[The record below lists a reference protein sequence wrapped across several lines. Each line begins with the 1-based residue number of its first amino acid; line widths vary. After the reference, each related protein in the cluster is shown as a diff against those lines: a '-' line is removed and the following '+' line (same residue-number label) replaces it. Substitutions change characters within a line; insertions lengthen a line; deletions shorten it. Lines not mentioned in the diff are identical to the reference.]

1 MLDRDLEHTINL
13 TFKQAYEH
21 HYEFMSIELLLLM
34 LLDNESVRRA
44 LQFCKVNILEL
55 QTELARFVEKSTPR
69 LPDMNTQQFDVQPTV
84 GFQRVLQRAVFHA
97 QSTRQSEVNG
107 ADVLLAILSEYD
119 SELVNLLNALNITRV
134 EVLQYLSKTNRA
146 DTSQNKVMLDSEVL
160 EDSTTE
166 GSALA
171 SFTVNLNA
179 RARAG
184 LIDTLIGREHELAH
198 TIQVL
203 CRRRKNNP
211 LLVGEPGVGKTAIA
225 EGLAKRIVDKQV
237 PEILNDKVV
246 YSLDLGGLL
255 AGTKYRG
262 DFEKRLKLLLKE
274 LKEEPNAIL
283 FIDEIH
289 NIIGAGAAGSGVMD
303 ASNLIKP
310 VLSSGEIKCIGATT
324 YEEYRQKFE
333 KEHALARRFQK
344 IDIKEPTV
352 RQTVDILL
360 GIQHF
365 YEAHHQVKYT
375 FAAIKQAAKLSK
387 RYITNRLLPDI
398 AIDVLDEAGAV
409 QRLLPENKRKKTI
422 TVAEIEAVVAQIA
435 GVPAKSVSVSD
446 QKMLRHLARDLK
458 MLVFG
463 QDEAI
468 EVLSSSICMARS
480 GLGELNK
487 PVGSFLFMGP
497 TGVGKTEVARQLA
510 NVMGIK
516 LLRYDMSEYMESH
529 AVSRL
534 IGSPPGYVGFEKG
547 GLLTED
553 INANPHCV
561 LLLDEIEKGHSDIYN
576 LLLQVMDNGTLT
588 DNNGRTADF
597 RHVIII
603 MTTNAGAEVFQKT
616 HIGFAEQENI
626 TDSLQELKQVFTPEF
641 RNRLDAIVHFKA
653 LTPDLIDS
661 VVGKFLME
669 LEMRLDEKKISL
681 TVKPAARKWLATHGY
696 SKEMGARP
704 MSRLIK
710 EKLKKPLAEELL
722 FGDLCAGCEVLADLD
737 GNEFTFTIKAKEI
750 ITEEH

>member
-13 TFKQAYEH
+13 TFKQAYEK

-44 LQFCKVNILEL
+44 LQFCKVNIVEL
-55 QTELARFVEKSTPR
+55 QAEIARFVENATPR
-69 LPDMNTQQFDVQPTV
+69 LANIHSQQFDVQPTV

-97 QSTRQSEVNG
+97 QSTRQSEVSG

-119 SELVNLLNALNITRV
+119 SDIVNLINRFQVTR
-134 EVLQYLSKTNRA
+134 A
-146 DTSQNKVMLDSEVL
+146 EVL
-160 EDSTTE
+160 EHLSKNSKVDNTQHKIQLDTEALEEPGNE

-184 LIDTLIGREHELAH
+184 LIDNLIGREAEVAH

-211 LLVGEPGVGKTAIA
+211 LLVGEPGVGKTAIV

-237 PEILNDKVV
+237 PEVLHDKVV
-246 YSLDLGGLL
+246 YSLDLGSLL

-274 LKEEPNAIL
+274 LQADPHAIL

-310 VLSSGEIKCIGATT
+310 VLASGEVKCIGATT

-375 FAAIKQAAKLSK
+375 FTAIKQAAKLSK
-387 RYITNRLLPDI
+387 RYIPHRLLPDI

-409 QRLLPENKRKKTI
+409 QHLLPEGKRKKTI
-422 TVAEIEAVVAQIA
+422 TVTEIEAVVANMA
-435 GVPAKSVSVSD
+435 GVPTKSVSVSD
-446 QKMLRHLARDLK
+446 QKMLQHLARDLK

-463 QDEAI
+463 QDAAI
-468 EVLSSSICMARS
+468 EALATSICMARS

-497 TGVGKTEVARQLA
+497 TGVGKTEVARQLS
-510 NVMGIK
+510 NVMGVK

-534 IGSPPGYVGFEKG
+534 IGAPPGYVGFEKG

-553 INANPHCV
+553 INAHPHCV
-561 LLLDEIEKGHSDIYN
+561 LLLDEIEKAHPDIYN

-588 DNNGRTADF
+588 DNNGRSADF
-597 RHVIII
+597 RQVVII

-616 HIGFAEQENI
+616 HIGFAEQENL
-626 TDSLQELKQVFTPEF
+626 TDSLQEIKRVFTPEF
-641 RNRLDAIVHFKA
+641 RNRLDAIVPFKS
-653 LTPDLIDS
+653 LTPNLIDNI
-661 VVGKFLME
+661 VGKFLME
-669 LEMRLDEKKISL
+669 LEMRLEEKKIAL
-681 TVKPAARKWLATHGY
+681 TVKPAVRQWLALHGY
-696 SKEMGARP
+696 SKEMGARS
-704 MSRLIK
+704 MNRLIK

-722 FGDLCAGCEVLADLD
+722 FGDLCAGCEVIADLV
-737 GNEFTFTIKAKEI
+737 GEEFKFTIMAKEI
-750 ITEEH
+750 ILAE